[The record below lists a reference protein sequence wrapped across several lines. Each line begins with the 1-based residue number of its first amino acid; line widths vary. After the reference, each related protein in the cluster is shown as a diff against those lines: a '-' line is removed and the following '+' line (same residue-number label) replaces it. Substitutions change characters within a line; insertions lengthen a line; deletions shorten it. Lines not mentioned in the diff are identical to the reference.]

1 MCLQEEIEAED
12 VVPGLP
18 GVHGYGVGGNGSCS
32 ESLNGD
38 SRSHLESGY
47 ASRADSIKDCDGGS
61 SAASVM
67 SGGNG
72 RQSPDCDEVRKG

>member
-1 MCLQEEIEAED
+1 MQEDTEAED

-18 GVHGYGVGGNGSCS
+18 GVHGYGVVGGGYGSCS

-38 SRSHLESGY
+38 SRGHLESGY

-72 RQSPDCDEVRKG
+72 RQSPDCDEVIT